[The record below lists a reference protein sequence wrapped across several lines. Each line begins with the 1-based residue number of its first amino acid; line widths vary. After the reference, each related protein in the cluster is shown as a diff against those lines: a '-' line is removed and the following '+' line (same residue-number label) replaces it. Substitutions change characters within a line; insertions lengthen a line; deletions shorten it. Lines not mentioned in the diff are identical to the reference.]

1 MINLLP
7 PAIQKKRRYGRLN
20 VLLVK
25 LLVGIVAI
33 GVLASAVMLSGLQIT
48 ADDEA
53 FLDESIEQKE
63 AIYGN
68 VQAYENQANSF
79 RSNVS
84 TIEKLFDREVKFSQ
98 LLVEI
103 ASSIPVGAELTG
115 LSLTGT
121 STAPLQISATTS
133 TQELAGTLRRN
144 LVDSGVFET
153 ADIQSVNQTG
163 GGDTGNPIRYSVSIQ
178 ASLTG
183 SAEKIAQEKA
193 ARAAAAQAAAEAAGQ
208 AADSDGQGGQN

>member
-7 PAIQKKRRYGRLN
+7 PAIQKQRRYGRLN
-20 VLLVK
+20 ILLVK
-25 LLVGIVAI
+25 ILVGIVAI
-33 GVLASAVMLSGLQIT
+33 GILASTVMLTGLRIT

-53 FLDESIEQKE
+53 FLDESIAQKE
-63 AIYGN
+63 EIYSS
-68 VQAYENQANSF
+68 VQAFENQANTV
-79 RSNVS
+79 RSNIS
-84 TIEKLFDREVKFSQ
+84 TIEKLFEREVKFSQ

-115 LSLTGT
+115 LSLTGAN
-121 STAPLQISATTS
+121 TAPLQISAVTN

-163 GGDTGNPIRYSVSIQ
+163 GGDTGNPVRYSVSIS

-193 ARAAAAQAAAEAAGQ
+193 AKAAAAQAAADAAN
-208 AADSDGQGGQN
+208 QNSQEGNTN

>member
-7 PAIQKKRRYGRLN
+7 PRIQKERRYGRLN
-20 VLLVK
+20 RLVVRLLI
-25 LLVGIVAI
+25 GIILI
-33 GVLASAVMLSGLQIT
+33 GIIASAVMLSGLQIT
-48 ADDEA
+48 SDDED
-53 FLDESIEQKE
+53 FLDTSIKQKE
-63 AIYGN
+63 QIYGN
-68 VQAYENQANSF
+68 VQVYENQAGVF

-103 ASSIPVGAELTG
+103 ASSIPVGAELTA

-121 STAPLQISATTS
+121 STSPLQISATTN

-153 ADIQSVNQTG
+153 ADIQSVSQTG
-163 GGDTGNPIRYSVSIQ
+163 GGDTGNPIRFSVSIQ

-208 AADSDGQGGQN
+208 AAESEGNQ

>member
-7 PAIQKKRRYGRLN
+7 PDIKKARRYGRLN
-20 VLLVK
+20 RLIIK
-25 LLVGIVAI
+25 LLLGLILI
-33 GVLASAVMLSGLQIT
+33 GVISSAVMLSGLEIT
-48 ADDEA
+48 SDDEK
-53 FLDESIEQKE
+53 FLDESIAVKEQ
-63 AIYGN
+63 IYSN
-68 VQAYENQANSF
+68 VQIYEAQASEL
-79 RSNVS
+79 RANVT
-84 TIEKLFDREVKFSQ
+84 TIEKLFDREVKFSN

-121 STAPLQISATTS
+121 NTAPLQISATTN

-163 GGDTGNPIRYSVSIQ
+163 GGETGDPIRYAVSIQ

-183 SAEKIAQEKA
+183 SAQKIEQEKA
-193 ARAAAAQAAAEAAGQ
+193 ARAAAAAAASQ
-208 AADSDGQGGQN
+208 PVDSGAQGTEGGQN